1 MKKTPHY
8 GENGGFTQ
16 TMGGAYKKSVGSNI
30 FDIFNL
36 LFMIIIV
43 CVTLY
48 PFWHVFAI
56 SISGAKQVEAGL
68 INIIP
73 KNISLRMY
81 GLILSLKDVQKGY
94 FNTILYAVTAN
105 LVALC
110 MNMCYAYPMSKPHLK
125 GKPVLTIYLAI
136 TMFINGGL
144 IPTYLLIRSLGLYN
158 TFLVMVLPGC
168 VSAWAIIV
176 MRTFFQQ
183 LPYELTESSM
193 IDGAGELLILV
204 KVILPLSKPIIATMM
219 LFGLVSTWNSWFN
232 AFIYL
237 KDEWRWPIQLILRKI
252 SISGTIVDYNKAAQ
266 YVTQES
272 GGLVTQFGRG
282 DKLPLNYQYTM
293 LMVTILPLAV
303 AYPFFHKYF
312 AKGILV
318 GSIKG

>member
-1 MKKTPHY
+1 MK
-8 GENGGFTQ
+8 
-16 TMGGAYKKSVGSNI
+16 YK
-30 FDIFNL
+30 
-36 LFMIIIV
+36 
-43 CVTLY
+43 
-48 PFWHVFAI
+48 
-56 SISGAKQVEAGL
+56 
-68 INIIP
+68 
-73 KNISLRMY
+73 R
-81 GLILSLKDVQKGY
+81 
-94 FNTILYAVTAN
+94 
-105 LVALC
+105 
-110 MNMCYAYPMSKPHLK
+110 
-125 GKPVLTIYLAI
+125 
-136 TMFINGGL
+136 L
-144 IPTYLLIRSLGLYN
+144 IPL
-158 TFLVMVLPGC
+158 LVMVLPGC

-312 AKGILV
+312 AKGISRYALL
-318 GSIKG
+318 IHCLI